1 MLRRVAGHSCLQS
14 QKLCSVEMMLQLHM
28 GQCAFCKNVRMQ
40 MEKRACFLP
49 GDPRPPPT
57 HMHSQS
63 AGSPLLRWVG
73 AEESSLKDGE
83 IFNDLSE
90 LTRFEAKGEKERG
103 KDPKTSERGVFSKI
117 LSAPRLC
124 VISC

>member
-1 MLRRVAGHSCLQS
+1 
-14 QKLCSVEMMLQLHM
+14 
-28 GQCAFCKNVRMQ
+28 

-49 GDPRPPPT
+49 SDPRPPPT
-57 HMHSQS
+57 CSQS

>member
-1 MLRRVAGHSCLQS
+1 
-14 QKLCSVEMMLQLHM
+14 
-28 GQCAFCKNVRMQ
+28 
-40 MEKRACFLP
+40 
-49 GDPRPPPT
+49 
-57 HMHSQS
+57 MHSQS

-73 AEESSLKDGE
+73 AEESSVKDGE

-124 VISC
+124 VLSL

>member
-1 MLRRVAGHSCLQS
+1 
-14 QKLCSVEMMLQLHM
+14 MLQLHV
-28 GQCAFCKNVRMQ
+28 GHCAVCKNVRMQ

-103 KDPKTSERGVFSKI
+103 KDPKTSEGSFLK
-117 LSAPRLC
+117 
-124 VISC
+124 SCLLLGYVYYLAEAIWIKSMTGEKRNHIRIIRI